1 MFVYSTGNIFQSPGN
16 ATENIFYSPGYI
28 FVLLKIF
35 LHTENIFYST
45 GNIFPQ
51 GANLT
56 LRGMTGPTLQ
66 PQGIIP
72 SNSSDYHHF
81 PFIWRLNKKKQL
93 MTKKMCEHFVR
104 EKEDDGY
111 LEIR

>member
-1 MFVYSTGNIFQSPGN
+1 MFTVLEIFF
-16 ATENIFYSPGYI
+16 TVLEIFFTVLYI
-28 FVLLKIF
+28 FLCYQTYF

-72 SNSSDYHHF
+72 SNSSDFHHF

>member
-1 MFVYSTGNIFQSPGN
+1 MVSVWKCSFKVMEISFTVLEIFF
-16 ATENIFYSPGYI
+16 TVMTI
-28 FVLLKIF
+28 VV
-35 LHTENIFYST
+35 YST

-72 SNSSDYHHF
+72 SNSSDFHHF